1 MVVTDEQGATGSVIQ
16 TGDVH
21 ATVDL
26 PDHASRGLVILAHG
40 AGSDRDSVLL
50 RTLSASLTAR
60 GLTVARIDLPY
71 RQQRPKGPPS
81 PSKAAADRD
90 GIRAAIAALRPLAPD
105 GPLIVGG
112 QSYGGRQASMVVA
125 EYPSTSS
132 GGDSTSSG
140 GDSTSSGGDSTGAGD
155 DLIADGLL
163 LTSYPLH
170 PPGKPE
176 KLRVEHLPRI
186 TTPTLIVHGRSDAFA
201 TSGEIAAAAALFAGP
216 VEIVEVEKAD
226 HGLKPERSGVGPV
239 TAAAVERFF
248 LR

>member
-1 MVVTDEQGATGSVIQ
+1 MKPATSSVIR

-21 ATVDL
+21 ATVDR
-26 PDHASRGLVILAHG
+26 PDCDSRGLAILAHG

-50 RTLSASLTAR
+50 RTLSESLTAR

-132 GGDSTSSG
+132 GGDSTSA
-140 GDSTSSGGDSTGAGD
+140 GDDSTGAGH

-176 KLRVEHLPRI
+176 KSRVEHLPRI
-186 TTPTLIVHGRSDAFA
+186 TTPTLLVHGHSDAFA
-201 TSGEIAAAAALFAGP
+201 TSAEIAAAAALFAGP

-226 HGLKPERSGVGPV
+226 HGLKPERSGVGRL
-239 TAAAVERFF
+239 TAAAAERFF
-248 LR
+248 LDR